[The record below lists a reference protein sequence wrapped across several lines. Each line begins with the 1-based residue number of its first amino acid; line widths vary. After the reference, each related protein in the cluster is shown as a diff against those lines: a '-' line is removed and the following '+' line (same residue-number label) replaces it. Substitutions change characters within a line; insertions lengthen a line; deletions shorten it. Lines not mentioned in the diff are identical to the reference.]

1 MWSRRIL
8 LLLNESITSVG
19 TNCGAKRQNFYVS
32 LTVWVRNYFSRM
44 AIMQHPWRN
53 GFHIELDCFRR
64 AQSKQTPNKNLYW
77 SQQSSVYI
85 YVSVYISLSFNKRMY
100 WSQHLV
106 EFKTSWTHMIIV
118 RSHWEVLL
126 HNFFVWNFSFE
137 CIKTEKDYKKAAMYK
152 LMY

>member
-1 MWSRRIL
+1 MWSRHIL

-64 AQSKQTPNKNLYW
+64 TQSKQTPNKNLYW
-77 SQQSSVYI
+77 SQQSSVCI

-106 EFKTSWTHMIIV
+106 VFKTSWTHMIIV

-126 HNFFVWNFSFE
+126 HNFLCEISHLNVLKLKRTTRKLQ
-137 CIKTEKDYKKAAMYK
+137 CIN
-152 LMY
+152 